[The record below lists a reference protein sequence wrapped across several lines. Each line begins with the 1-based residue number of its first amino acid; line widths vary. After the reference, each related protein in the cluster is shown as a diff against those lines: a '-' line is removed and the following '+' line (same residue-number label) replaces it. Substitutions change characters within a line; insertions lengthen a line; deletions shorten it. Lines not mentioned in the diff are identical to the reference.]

1 MTTRFAA
8 AINDQGRF
16 APTSVGDF
24 NFVPEANAHIWK
36 GKFATSAADLAEQ
49 VNGAVLS
56 VAAWGNPH
64 VTLHVVEFGASPE
77 VVDEN
82 ASTPESEKEALL
94 ETIRE
99 LRETILHLQT
109 PGAPANGPTL
119 RILEEENA

>member
-1 MTTRFAA
+1 MSKQFAA

-16 APTSVGDF
+16 APTAVGDF

-36 GKFATSAADLAEQ
+36 SKFAINAADLAEQ

-64 VTLHVVEFGASPE
+64 VTLRIIEFGGSPE

-82 ASTPESEKEALL
+82 ASTPQSEKEALL

-109 PGAPANGPTL
+109 PGAPAAGPTL
-119 RILEEENA
+119 RILEEANA